1 MDFTKDTRL
10 RQLAL
15 KSQEE
20 KGDSIEKLLD
30 VNDLVYMM
38 PKNLSLASARNVKE
52 YVAQKSNYSSSE
64 SSIIITIQSG
74 AQYVNWAASHLRFK
88 LDITRAANTPNT
100 SWGKGSAFNL
110 FREVIVTSRSG
121 QEICRLDRCNV
132 YRLHKDRLHMS
143 DEELASVGSL
153 MGYDQVVAA
162 AGSAAP
168 TTEWIIP
175 MCKVAGCFDSKKL
188 MPNWLS
194 SGLRIELR
202 LETPATA
209 FVNLTTGNNPAA
221 STVAVSSYNIV
232 DPKIACDTFHLND
245 AAMKKLNEISARN
258 GLEYV
263 FQAQHAVS
271 DNFTTGQTTV
281 DVNKAVSR
289 ALGCTAITRQTANIS
304 KIGVDSL
311 VCEPFAIQ
319 QSQFRLGSQYFPH
332 QPLESLNEHY
342 WNTLYTTEKLKS
354 SHPSSVSLSEYK
366 TDHGVITTNLERSNI
381 LALSGLPINNSM
393 TLSLDARYST
403 TPTGGRQLTLFL
415 EHVVVAKIF
424 VNNVSISE

>member
-15 KSQEE
+15 KSQDEQ
-20 KGDSIEKLLD
+20 KGDSIDQLLD

-38 PKNLSLASARNVKE
+38 PKNLSLASARNIKE
-52 YVAQKSNYSSSE
+52 YVAQKSSYASTE
-64 SSIIITIQSG
+64 SSVIITIQSG
-74 AQYVNWAASHLRFK
+74 AQYVNWAASHLRFG
-88 LDITRAANTPNT
+88 LDIVKNQNTVST
-100 SWGKGSAFNL
+100 TWGKGSAFNL
-110 FREVIVTSRSG
+110 FREVIITSRSG

-153 MGYDQVVAA
+153 MGYDINVVA
-162 AGSAAP
+162 GTAAP
-168 TTEWIIP
+168 ARTEWIIP
-175 MCKVAGCFDSKKL
+175 MCKIAGCFDSKKL

-209 FVNLTTGNNPAA
+209 FVGGAD
-221 STVAVSSYNIV
+221 TVNSYSIV

-263 FQAQHAVS
+263 FQATHAVS
-271 DNFTTGQTTV
+271 DNFTTSQTTV

-289 ALGCTAITRQTANIS
+289 ALGCTAITRQINS
-304 KIGVDSL
+304 IGDAALDSL
-311 VCEPFAIQ
+311 ICEPFDVV

-332 QPLESLNEHY
+332 QPLESLGEHY

-354 SHPSSVSLSEYK
+354 AHPSSVSLADYK
-366 TDHGVITTNLERSNI
+366 GSHGVITTNLERSNI

-393 TLSLDARYST
+393 TLSLDARY
-403 TPTGGRQLTLFL
+403 GVAVVAGRQLTLFL

-424 VNNVSISE
+424 VNNVSIQE

>member
-15 KSQEE
+15 KSQDEQ
-20 KGDSIEKLLD
+20 KGDSIDQLLD

-64 SSIIITIQSG
+64 SSVIITIQSG

-88 LDITRAANTPNT
+88 LNIVKPATTASTT
-100 SWGKGSAFNL
+100 WGKGSAFNL
-110 FREVIVTSRSG
+110 FREVIITSRSG

-143 DEELASVGSL
+143 DEEIASVGSL
-153 MGYDQVVAA
+153 MGYDQDVVT
-162 AGSAAP
+162 GTAAP
-168 TTEWIIP
+168 AETEWILP
-175 MCKVAGCFDSKKL
+175 MCKIAGCFDSKKL

-202 LETPATA
+202 LETPTTA
-209 FVNLTTGNNPAA
+209 FAGADGVT
-221 STVAVSSYNIV
+221 SYTIV
-232 DPKIACDTFHLND
+232 DPKVACDTFHLND

-263 FQAQHAVS
+263 FQATHAVS
-271 DNFTTGQTTV
+271 DNFTTSQTTV

-289 ALGCTAITRQTANIS
+289 ALGCMAVSRQIDD
-304 KIGVDSL
+304 IGAAAEDSL
-311 VCEPFAIQ
+311 KSELFDVD

-332 QPLESLNEHY
+332 QPLESIGEHY

-354 SHPSSVSLSEYK
+354 THPSSVSFADYK
-366 TDHGVITTNLERSNI
+366 SDYGVITTNLERSNI

-393 TLSLDARYST
+393 TLSLDARFA
-403 TPTGGRQLTLFL
+403 TPIATGRQLTLFL
-415 EHVVVAKIF
+415 DHVVVAKIF
-424 VNNVSISE
+424 VNNVSIQE